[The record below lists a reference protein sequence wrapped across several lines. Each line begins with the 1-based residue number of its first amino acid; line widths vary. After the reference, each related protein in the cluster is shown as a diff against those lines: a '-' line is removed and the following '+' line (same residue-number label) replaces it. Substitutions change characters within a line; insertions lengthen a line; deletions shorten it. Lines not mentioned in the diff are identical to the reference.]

1 MKQERFEIEDNSWS
15 HDMRENIQGLLETI
29 PLDDVEI
36 DVPKVIYDGLAHFV
50 GNYGDG
56 LIYQFGEYWNVVC
69 GNDMDLAVKY
79 IS

>member
-1 MKQERFEIEDNSWS
+1 
-15 HDMRENIQGLLETI
+15 MRENIQGLLETI

-56 LIYQFGEYWNVVC
+56 LIY
-69 GNDMDLAVKY
+69 
-79 IS
+79 